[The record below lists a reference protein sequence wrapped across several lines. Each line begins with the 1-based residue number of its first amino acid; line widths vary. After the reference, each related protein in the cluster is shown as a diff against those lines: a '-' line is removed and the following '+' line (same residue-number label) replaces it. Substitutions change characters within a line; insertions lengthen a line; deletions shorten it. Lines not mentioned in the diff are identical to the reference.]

1 MTKAQNN
8 WTSDP
13 VETFRGQQLPE
24 AAVLAGYSA
33 LIATYKLEVPL
44 PRNLAAISERHTTY
58 IKADWQIKTPKHQP
72 DATLEGHLTFALKY
86 EGLDLIVLKR
96 LFITID
102 PQLLVS
108 MVKSKPTSSYIRRFW
123 FLYEWLLD
131 VRLDLPDALTGNYVT
146 VLNEKQQFGV
156 EGKNSPRHRV
166 RNNLPGTPSFCPL
179 IFKTDKL
186 TTFIE
191 SNLAATANQIISK
204 IPKDVMARTAAFL
217 LLKDSKASF
226 DIENEKPPQGRI
238 QRWGTAIGQ
247 AGTKPLG
254 QQELIRLQEIV
265 IGDARFTKLGLR
277 TEGGF
282 IGEHDRQTGTPLP
295 DHISAKHEDLADLLE
310 GLIVFDKDAAHKMD
324 AVLAAATLAF
334 GFVYIH
340 PFADGNGRIHRYL
353 IHHVLTERGFN
364 PVGMVFPVSGA
375 IHERLDDYRHVL
387 EDYSSGV
394 LPWVKWK
401 ATASNN
407 VEVLNDTV
415 DLYRYFDATL
425 AAEFLYECVE
435 TTINHD
441 LPNEAQHLQSY
452 DAFKTD
458 VDNTVSMPDRMV
470 DLLYRFLRQNDGRF
484 SKRAL
489 TQEFSALN
497 EGEVDILESIYE
509 RHFKKE

>member
-8 WTSDP
+8 WISDP
-13 VETFRGQQLPE
+13 VDTFHGLQLPE
-24 AAVLAGYSA
+24 TAILAGYSA
-33 LIATYKLEVPL
+33 LIAAYDLKVPL
-44 PRNLAAISERHTTY
+44 PRTLAAISERHKTY
-58 IKADWQIKTPKHQP
+58 TETGWQIKTPKHQP
-72 DATLEGHLTFALKY
+72 DTTLEGHLIFALKY

-96 LFITID
+96 LFLKIGSQPIIT
-102 PQLLVS
+102 
-108 MVKSKPTSSYIRRFW
+108 MVKSKPTSSYIRRIW

-131 VRLDLPDALTGNYVT
+131 SILELPDVKTGNYVT

-156 EGKNSPRHRV
+156 KGGNSPRHRV
-166 RNNLPGTPSFCPL
+166 RNNLPGNPVFCPL

-186 TTFIE
+186 ETFIA
-191 SNLAATANQIISK
+191 SNLAATAKQIISK

-265 IGDARFTKLGLR
+265 IGDTRFTKLGLR

-282 IGEHDRQTGTPLP
+282 IGEHDRQTGSPLP
-295 DHISAKHEDLADLLE
+295 DHISAKHQDLADLLE
-310 GLIVFDKDAAHKMD
+310 GLIAFDKNAAPKMD
-324 AVLAAATLAF
+324 AVLAATTLAF

-375 IHERLDDYRHVL
+375 IHERLDDYRRVL
-387 EDYSSGV
+387 EDYSSRV
-394 LPWVKWK
+394 LPLVEWK
-401 ATASNN
+401 ATTDNN
-407 VEVLNDTV
+407 VEVLNDTA
-415 DLYRYFDATL
+415 DLYRFFDATF

-441 LPNEAQHLQSY
+441 LPNEAQHLQNY

-458 VDNTVSMPDRMV
+458 VDNTVAMPDRMV
-470 DLLYRFLRQNDGRF
+470 DLLYRFLRQNDGHF

-489 TQEFSALN
+489 ANEFSALS
-497 EGEVDILESIYE
+497 ESEIDTLEAAFD
-509 RHFKKE
+509 RHFKKA

>member
-1 MTKAQNN
+1 MTTDQNN
-8 WTSDP
+8 WISVP
-13 VETFRGQQLPE
+13 VKTFRGQRLPE
-24 AAVLAGYSA
+24 SAILAGYSA
-33 LIATYKLEVPL
+33 LIAAYDLEVPI
-44 PRNLAAISERHTTY
+44 PRTLAAISERHKTY
-58 IKADWQIKTPKHQP
+58 TETGWQIKTPKHQP
-72 DATLEGHLTFALKY
+72 ETSLEGHLIFALKY

-96 LFITID
+96 LFITIGSQ
-102 PQLLVS
+102 PIIT
-108 MVKSKPTSSYIRRFW
+108 MVKSKPTSSYVRRIW
-123 FLYEWLLD
+123 FLYEWLLG
-131 VRLDLPDALTGNYVT
+131 LELELPDSRTGNYVT
-146 VLNEKQQFGV
+146 VLNEKHQFGV

-166 RNNLPGTPSFCPL
+166 RNNLPGNLSFCPL
-179 IFKTDKL
+179 IFKTEKL
-186 TTFIE
+186 SKFMA
-191 SNLAATANQIISK
+191 SNLADTAKQIISK

-226 DIENEKPPQGRI
+226 DIENEKPPQDRI
-238 QRWGTAIGQ
+238 RRWGTAIGQ

-282 IGEHDRQTGTPLP
+282 IGEHDRQTGSPLP
-295 DHISAKHEDLADLLE
+295 DHISAKHQDLADLLD
-310 GLIVFDKDAAHKMD
+310 GLIAFDKDAAPKMD
-324 AVLAAATLAF
+324 AVLVATTLAF

-375 IHERLDDYRHVL
+375 ILERLDDYRRVL
-387 EDYSSGV
+387 EDYSSRV
-394 LPWVKWK
+394 LPLIEWK
-401 ATASNN
+401 ATKDNN

-415 DLYRYFDATL
+415 DLYRFFDATF

-435 TTINHD
+435 TTIKDD
-441 LPNEAQHLQSY
+441 LPNEAQHLQNY

-458 VDNTVSMPDRMV
+458 VDDIVAMPDRMV
-470 DLLYRFLRQNDGRF
+470 DLLYRFLRQNDGHF

-489 TQEFSALN
+489 TNEFSALN
-497 EGEVDILESIYE
+497 ENEVDKLEAAFD
-509 RHFKKE
+509 RHFKKT